1 VDEDPT
7 STVSGV
13 ASPEVPS
20 RSDGRRVRDPDPGL
34 RHFPEPTQGVCTMT
48 GTLSFTVSRTTGST
62 VIAVAGEIDG
72 ATAPELDTAL
82 QHFEQEFVTVDLSG
96 VTFIDSSGLGTLVQ
110 AHQRI
115 SLAGGRLTVSGS
127 RPNVQKTFEIT
138 HLADT
143 FRADQTAI

>member
-1 VDEDPT
+1 
-7 STVSGV
+7 
-13 ASPEVPS
+13 
-20 RSDGRRVRDPDPGL
+20 
-34 RHFPEPTQGVCTMT
+34 MT

-115 SLAGGRLTVSGS
+115 SLAGGRVNVSGS

-143 FRADQTAI
+143 FRADQTAV